1 MKTVYNKLIPF
12 KGFYAITILWYIF
25 VRSEYKSRHN
35 TATYYR
41 MLNHEGIH
49 EAQILDF
56 TPSCFNYYVRMILG
70 AVPFYLIYFF
80 EWLFKLPKYK
90 GRAYN
95 NISFEKEAYS
105 HAGDKDYISGRI
117 RFAQWKSLK

>member
-1 MKTVYNKLIPF
+1 MKVVYNRLIPF

-25 VRSEYKSRHN
+25 IRKEYKRWENMAVHH
-35 TATYYR
+35 T
-41 MLNHEGIH
+41 MLRHEGIH

-70 AVPFYLIYFF
+70 AIPFYLTYFV
-80 EWLFKLPKYK
+80 EWLVKLPKYK
-90 GRAYN
+90 KEAYD

-105 HAGDKDYISGRI
+105 NEHNSNYIMTRK
-117 RFAQWKSLK
+117 RFAQWRK